1 MLCNHIRNCRKVK
14 KGSLFSV
21 RVLALKPRAGG
32 LWAYGFAV
40 LYFCKIF
47 SVRGPQAGADERGFR
62 DATLSVAL
70 FACVGIGMPW
80 GYLWGTLSA
89 TQGTADDTALVV

>member
-1 MLCNHIRNCRKVK
+1 MLCNHIRNCIKVK

-47 SVRGPQAGADERGFR
+47 PVRGPQAGADERGFR
-62 DATLSVAL
+62 DFTLSVGELIILGPKAQ
-70 FACVGIGMPW
+70 
-80 GYLWGTLSA
+80 LSCLNS
-89 TQGTADDTALVV
+89 DFLLNLYWL